1 MSQVYGEDS
10 NVIPVTV
17 VEAEPNTI
25 VQVRTKDKDKYEAI
39 QVGYGTR
46 KEKNIKKPQKGHFK
60 NLGNFSI
67 LREFRF
73 DSKGKSS
80 RGQEQ
85 EQISSDLVVGHKI
98 DVSIF
103 SVGDKVRVTGFTK
116 GKGFQGV
123 VKRHGFSGM
132 PASHGHHSVM
142 RHAGSIGQRFPQH
155 TLKGM
160 RMPGRMGHDK
170 FTVRGL
176 KVVQVDP
183 ENNLLAIKGAIPG
196 NRGGIIAIQSQSR

>member
-142 RHAGSIGQRFPQH
+142 RH
-155 TLKGM
+155 
-160 RMPGRMGHDK
+160 D
-170 FTVRGL
+170 
-176 KVVQVDP
+176 
-183 ENNLLAIKGAIPG
+183 GAIDKGFP
-196 NRGGIIAIQSQSR
+196 NIR